1 MKKLISTI
9 LLASALVGT
18 ALGVSVSAA
27 ESGTNYGKVPMTDAK
42 ITIDGKKDAIYDKGL
57 SIKIDKPLARTTKTA
72 TATGTMKLLWNGKDT
87 IYMYTEIKDD
97 EPIIYDGTPN
107 AWETDSLEVFL
118 DYSNKGARTRD
129 QYRVDIKGAPTY
141 HDGSTTYSGDDCKKY
156 GLENWAVTMIDGG
169 YAIEIQL
176 KAYNESVK
184 ADMDIGFALMINDM
198 HKSGPQT
205 NMIANDTDIN
215 DTAKFGFIT
224 LTGTKVSVDAA
235 KPAGAAQTADLSV
248 VVPMLAMMSS
258 GALIVLKKR
267 K

>member
-57 SIKIDKPLARTTKTA
+57 SVKIDKPLARTTKTA

-87 IYMYTEIKDD
+87 LYMYTEIKDAD
-97 EPIIYDGTPN
+97 PIIYEGTPN
-107 AWETDSLEVFL
+107 AWETDSLEIFF
-118 DYSNKGARTRD
+118 DYSNKGARARD
-129 QYRVDIKGAPTY
+129 QYRVDIKGAATF
-141 HDGSTTYSGDDCKKY
+141 HDGSTTFKGDDCKKY
-156 GLENWAVTMIDGG
+156 GLENCAVTTIDGG
-169 YAIEIQL
+169 YAVEIQL
-176 KAYNESVK
+176 KAYKEPIS
-184 ADMDIGFALMINDM
+184 ADMNVGFALMINDM

-215 DTAKFGFIT
+215 DMAKFGFIT
-224 LTGTKVSVDAA
+224 LTGTKVQVDAA
-235 KPAGAAQTADLSV
+235 KPTGAAQTADLSV

-258 GALIVLKKR
+258 GALIVLRKR